1 MYEGFWKK
9 LMSYTPFGEEEG
21 LPQPKAMTEAP
32 AIPDSTGLM
41 IRRSRQRAEQKK
53 AELSE
58 RLMTPSGIDTAD
70 KIKMYM
76 DAIKEANA
84 RKEFLAEGVPK
95 PPLRPNFAATEL
107 VQLIDRTESGG
118 DYDALLGHSQKNR
131 FSNIKVSN
139 MTIGQL
145 KQFGKEY
152 GQWSKEYKRRNPQY
166 GSSKVASTP
175 MGRYQFVLTTLLEN
189 AQKMGLDDD
198 TVFSPEVQDRMFDYE
213 VRKRLDPF
221 TDLDQRRKS
230 IRSGWV
236 GLDKVNDRILDYAI
250 QNYLGL

>member
-9 LMSYTPFGEEEG
+9 LMSYTPFGEEEE
-21 LPQPKAMTEAP
+21 LPQHKAMTEAP
-32 AIPDSTGLM
+32 ALPDSTGLM
-41 IRRSRQRAEQKK
+41 IRRSRQRSEQKK
-53 AELSE
+53 AKLSE
-58 RLMTPSGIDTAD
+58 QLMTPSGIDTAD

-76 DAIKEANA
+76 DAIKAANA
-84 RKEFLAEGVPK
+84 RKEFLAEGIAK
-95 PPLRPNFAATEL
+95 PPLRPNFAATKL
-107 VQLIDRTESGG
+107 VELIDQRESGG

-131 FSNIKVSN
+131 FSNVKVSN
-139 MTIGQL
+139 MTIGEL
-145 KQFGKEY
+145 NEFGKEY
-152 GQWSKEYKRRNPQY
+152 ARWSREYKRRNPQF
-166 GSSKVASTP
+166 GSAKVASTP

-221 TDLDQRRKS
+221 TDPDQRRSS

-236 GLDKVNDRILDYAI
+236 DLDKVNDRVLDYAI
-250 QNYLGL
+250 HNYLGL

>member
-1 MYEGFWKK
+1 MYEEFMKR
-9 LMSYTPFGEEEG
+9 LFSYMPFGEEEEM
-21 LPQPKAMTEAP
+21 PQPKAMTEAP
-32 AIPDSTGLM
+32 EVPSVQDATGLM
-41 IRRSRQRAEQKK
+41 VRRSRQRSAERD
-53 AELSE
+53 AERVQRE
-58 RLMTPSGIDTAD
+58 QEQEMDTEA
-70 KIKMYM
+70 KIKTYM
-76 DAIKEANA
+76 EAIRTANQEKA
-84 RKEFLAEGVPK
+84 IASIA
-95 PPLRPNFAATEL
+95 PPPRPNFAATKL
-107 VQLIDRTESGG
+107 VELIDRTESGG

-152 GQWSKEYKRRNPQY
+152 GQWSREYKRRNPQY

>member
-9 LMSYTPFGEEEG
+9 LMSYTPFGEEEEM
-21 LPQPKAMTEAP
+21 PQPKAMTEAP

-84 RKEFLAEGVPK
+84 RRDAERGFPS
-95 PPLRPNFAATEL
+95 PPPRPNFAATKL
-107 VQLIDRTESGG
+107 VELIDQRESSG
-118 DYDALLGHSQKNR
+118 DYNALLGHSQKGK

-139 MTIGQL
+139 MTIGEL
-145 KQFGKEY
+145 KEFGKEY
-152 GQWSKEYKRRNPQY
+152 ARWSREYKRRNPQY

-221 TDLDQRRKS
+221 TDPDQRRSS